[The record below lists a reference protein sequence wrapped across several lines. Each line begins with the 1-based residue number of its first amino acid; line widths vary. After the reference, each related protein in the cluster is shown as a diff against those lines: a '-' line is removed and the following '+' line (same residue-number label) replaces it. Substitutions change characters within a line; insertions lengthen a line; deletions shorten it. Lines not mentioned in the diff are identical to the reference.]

1 MIRINLLSRE
11 EPQGSDRT
19 PGIRNIFLLSL
30 GVILALI
37 LIGYWILGAQVR
49 RLEEERLTLEK
60 QAQGFSILQ
69 REIKELKD
77 KKELAQNRLALLTR
91 LGKERHGPVR
101 LLEQLTKALPVN
113 QLWITTLKETDSEIR
128 LDGMSLSNQILADYM
143 KRLETLE
150 SISRIDLIQSGQVA
164 YKDSK
169 IKQFTISAV
178 KKGAEKPPTPV
189 EKK

>member
-77 KKELAQNRLALLTR
+77 KKELASFF
-91 LGKERHGPVR
+91 LG
-101 LLEQLTKALPVN
+101 
-113 QLWITTLKETDSEIR
+113 
-128 LDGMSLSNQILADYM
+128 
-143 KRLETLE
+143 
-150 SISRIDLIQSGQVA
+150 
-164 YKDSK
+164 
-169 IKQFTISAV
+169 
-178 KKGAEKPPTPV
+178 
-189 EKK
+189 